1 MSVRLYSFILLL
13 NSYITGLLVPVFS
26 LLLIDKGATL
36 SKLSIL
42 IGVYS
47 FSVIVLELPT
57 GIMADIIGRKK
68 TFCLSLIVSLL
79 FSVVILLS
87 NGLVILYIGM
97 LLYGLNRAISSGS
110 FEALFIDSYINEFGK
125 DRLHVVTTRISVI
138 DALGLSAGALTG
150 GYLPEI
156 SSKYFF
162 SIGMYDLSLIVRIIL
177 TFIILIL
184 AIVYI
189 KETLVNENKKQISL
203 LEHIKNSSNIV
214 IENKNIICIFI
225 SVFSTGFL
233 FSSLETY
240 WQPHFISLMPNN
252 GAMFLLGVMAFI
264 YLAAAMVG
272 NIIYERVFSKLNT
285 KKMYMLLRSILAMV
299 LIITASQTN
308 MVLFMVFYSLI
319 YLFFGMANIPESVI
333 LNREIPNE
341 FRASVLSLN
350 SLILQIGVL
359 FGSFINS
366 IIINYSTIPGLW
378 FIASGVIITTI
389 LIIYKKLMSVQI
401 KKESIY
407 EGVNE
412 TSID

>member
-1 MSVRLYSFILLL
+1 MRVKLYSFILLL
-13 NSYITGLLVPVFS
+13 NSYITGLLVPVLS

-36 SKLSIL
+36 SKISIL
-42 IGVYS
+42 IGIYS

-68 TFCLSLIVSLL
+68 TFCLSLIVSLI
-79 FSVVILLS
+79 FSVVFLLG

-110 FEALFIDSYINEFGK
+110 FEALFIDSYINDFGK
-125 DRLHVVTTRISVI
+125 DRLHVVTTRINVI
-138 DALGLSAGALTG
+138 DALGLSAGALSG

-156 SSKYFF
+156 SSKYFS

-177 TFIILIL
+177 IFIVLIF
-184 AIVYI
+184 AMVYMN
-189 KETLVNENKKQISL
+189 ETVVNENKKQVSL
-203 LEHIKNSSNIV
+203 LEHIKSSSNIV

-252 GAMFLLGVMAFI
+252 GAMFLLGVMAFM
-264 YLAAAMVG
+264 YFAAAMAG
-272 NIIYERVFSKLNT
+272 NIIYGRIFSKHNT
-285 KKMYMLLRSILAMV
+285 KKIYLLLRSILVMV
-299 LIITASQTN
+299 LIITALQTN
-308 MVLFMVFYSLI
+308 MVLFMLFYTLI
-319 YLFFGMANIPESVI
+319 YLFFGMANIPESI
-333 LNREIPNE
+333 IFNREIPNE

-366 IIINYSTIPGLW
+366 IIINYLTIPGLW
-378 FIASGVIITTI
+378 FTASGVIMTTI
-389 LIIYKKLMSVQI
+389 LIIYKKLI
-401 KKESIY
+401 RCKFC
-407 EGVNE
+407 
-412 TSID
+412 

>member
-1 MSVRLYSFILLL
+1 MRVRLYSFILLL

-42 IGVYS
+42 IGIYS

-68 TFCLSLIVSLL
+68 TFCLSLIVSLI

-125 DRLHVVTTRISVI
+125 DRLHVVTTRINVI
-138 DALGLSAGALTG
+138 DTLGLSAGALTG

-156 SSKYFF
+156 SSKYFS

-177 TFIILIL
+177 IFIILIF
-184 AIVYI
+184 AMVYI
-189 KETLVNENKKQISL
+189 KETVVNENKKQVSL

-252 GAMFLLGVMAFI
+252 DAMFLLGVMAFI
-264 YLAAAMVG
+264 YFAAAMAG
-272 NIIYERVFSKLNT
+272 NIIYGRVFSKLNT

-299 LIITASQTN
+299 LIITALQTN

-378 FIASGVIITTI
+378 FMASGVIMTTI

-407 EGVNE
+407 EKIN
-412 TSID
+412 

>member
-1 MSVRLYSFILLL
+1 M
-13 NSYITGLLVPVFS
+13 PVLS

-36 SKLSIL
+36 RKLSIL
-42 IGVYS
+42 IGIYS

-68 TFCLSLIVSLL
+68 TFCLSLIVSLI
-79 FSVVILLS
+79 FSVVIILG
-87 NGLVILYIGM
+87 NGLIILCIGM

-125 DRLHVVTTRISVI
+125 DRLHVATTRINVI

-156 SSKYFF
+156 SSKYFS

-177 TFIILIL
+177 TIIVLIFAL
-184 AIVYI
+184 IYI
-189 KETLVNENKKQISL
+189 KETVVYENKQKVSL
-203 LEHIKNSSNIV
+203 IEHIKNSSSIV
-214 IENKNIICIFI
+214 TENKNIICIFI

-252 GAMFLLGVMAFI
+252 SAMFLLGVMAFM
-264 YLAAAMVG
+264 YFAAAMAG
-272 NIIYERVFSKLNT
+272 NIIYGRIFSKYNT
-285 KKMYMLLRSILAMV
+285 KKMYLLLRSILAIV
-299 LIITASQTN
+299 LIITALQTN
-308 MVLFMVFYSLI
+308 MVLFVVFYTLI

-333 LNREIPNE
+333 LNGEIPNE

-366 IIINYSTIPGLW
+366 VIINHSTIPSLW
-378 FIASGVIITTI
+378 FIASGVIMTTI
-389 LIIYKKLMSVQI
+389 LVIYKRLMSAQI
-401 KKESIY
+401 K
-407 EGVNE
+407 NE
-412 TSID
+412 PITEKINQY

>member
-1 MSVRLYSFILLL
+1 MKVRVYSFILLL

-42 IGVYS
+42 IGIYS

-68 TFCLSLIVSLL
+68 TFCLSLIVSLI

-125 DRLHVVTTRISVI
+125 DRLHVVTTRINVI
-138 DALGLSAGALTG
+138 DTLGLSAGALTG

-156 SSKYFF
+156 SSKYFS

-177 TFIILIL
+177 IFIILIF
-184 AIVYI
+184 AMVYI
-189 KETLVNENKKQISL
+189 KETVVNENKKQISL

-252 GAMFLLGVMAFI
+252 DAMFLLGVMAFI
-264 YLAAAMVG
+264 YFAAAMAG
-272 NIIYERVFSKLNT
+272 NIIYGRVFSKLNT

-299 LIITASQTN
+299 LIITALQTN

-378 FIASGVIITTI
+378 FMASGVIMTTI

-407 EGVNE
+407 EKIN
-412 TSID
+412 